1 MATITWTKK
10 AAKQLGRLAAADRAT
25 VASSVGDLADWPNC
39 QNVKALTDR
48 TDFRLRVGRWRVL
61 FTVDTSGN
69 PVVIRIEEVKKR
81 DDRTY
86 N

>member
-10 AAKQLGRLAAADRAT
+10 AAKQLGRLAATDRAT
-25 VASSVGDLADWPNC
+25 VASGVGDLADWPNC
-39 QNVKALTDR
+39 RNVKALTDR